1 MVSTRANPTVDVCV
15 LLTREDGCVLLG
27 QRKGTGFA
35 DGQFGIPGG
44 HLEEG
49 ESAVQGAAR
58 ELKEEAGVSIDPAD
72 LVCTHVAHHRN
83 DEGKTRIGFFFT
95 TTRWQGTP
103 TNMEPDLCARLSW
116 ADPARL
122 PESTIP
128 YIATIIDRIRSGE
141 TFSTHGWNRA
151 H

>member
-15 LLTREDGCVLLG
+15 LLTRSDGSILLG

-58 ELKEEAGVSIDPAD
+58 ELKEEVGVVIDPGD
-72 LVCTHVAHHRN
+72 LVCAHVAHHRN
-83 DEGKTRIGFFFT
+83 AQGKTRIGFFFT
-95 TTRWQGTP
+95 TTRWEGTP
-103 TNMEPDLCARLSW
+103 TNLEPGLCAGLSW
-116 ADPARL
+116 SDPDHL
-122 PESTIP
+122 PEDTIP
-128 YIATIIDRIRSGE
+128 YIATVIGRIRSGQ
-141 TFSTHGWNRA
+141 TFSVHGW
-151 H
+151 